1 MSRPKNPDMIRTRL
15 LDVGL
20 AAFAKRGYHGTGI
33 KEIVDTA
40 NVPKGSFYN
49 YFKSKEDYGIA
60 IVLRH
65 SAEFWLKW
73 HTSAAEHPDD
83 PLLVLRGCFAAMLS
97 DHIDCSVNTFCV
109 VAHVA
114 AEMCEA
120 SSKCR
125 SAMTAVLKEWRENL
139 ACFITRAQQAG
150 QIRTDVDAD
159 QLATL
164 FWDAW
169 QGALL
174 RMKMQESADPVK
186 QLVALMFD
194 SILKP

>member
-1 MSRPKNPDMIRTRL
+1 MSRPKNPDIIRTRL

-60 IVLRH
+60 IVHRH
-65 SAEFWLKW
+65 SAEFWQKW
-73 HTSAAEHPDD
+73 QTSVTETPDN
-83 PLLVLRGCFAAMLS
+83 PLQVLRGCFSAMLTE
-97 DHIDCSVNTFCV
+97 HIDCSVNTFSV
-109 VAHVA
+109 VAHLA
-114 AEMCEA
+114 AEVCET
-120 SSKCR
+120 SPECR
-125 SAMTAVLKEWRENL
+125 SLMTTILAEWQENL
-139 ACFITRAQQAG
+139 ACFIARAQQAG
-150 QIRTDVDAD
+150 QIRTDIEAH

-169 QGALL
+169 QGAIL
-174 RMKMQESADPVK
+174 RMKMQESAEPVK
-186 QLVALMFD
+186 QLVDLMLD
-194 SILKP
+194 AILKP